1 MSKKYTLGTFRFNKG
16 MRILQG
22 LIGIILIILFHKFII
37 MEGLQIAR
45 ITKIIITILLVVA
58 VILVF
63 KVLKNEIMQLI
74 LSFKPKEC
82 FMDIEKECMLYSW
95 EGFGKVPE
103 YGVKAIKYIEYN
115 REKIVVQV
123 ENND

>member
-1 MSKKYTLGTFRFNKG
+1 MFKKYTLGTFRFNKG

-22 LIGIILIILFHKFII
+22 IMGIILIILFHKFIV
-37 MEGLQIAR
+37 MEGLQMAR
-45 ITKIIITILLVVA
+45 ITKIIITILLIAA

-63 KVLKNEIMQLI
+63 KVLKNEVMQLI

-82 FMDIEKECMLYSW
+82 LMDIEKECMLYSW
-95 EGFGKVPE
+95 EGFGRVPE

-115 REKIVVQV
+115 GDKIVVQV
-123 ENND
+123 SLD